1 VAQRTTPDAVRAVLQ
16 KDYNARERPSLSR
29 QIQTSSVVVSR
40 VVTCAAA
47 KGVTLTAEE
56 TELIECW
63 LAAHFYAVSD
73 RPYASR
79 STLQASGSM
88 DGKTAMNLD
97 ATLYGQQ
104 AKVVD
109 ASGCLAQIQAAA
121 TAPAGGAAEAGG
133 FWAGKEKAE
142 WEQADTE
149 DLFV

>member
-16 KDYNARERPSLSR
+16 KDYNAKERPSLNR
-29 QIQTSSVVVSR
+29 QIQTASVVVSR

-73 RPYASR
+73 RPYKSR

-88 DGKTAMNLD
+88 DGNTDMSFD

-104 AKVVD
+104 AKALD
-109 ASGCLAQIQAAA
+109 YSGCLALIQLAAQGKA
-121 TAPAGGAAEAGG
+121 QTADG
-133 FWAGKEKAE
+133 FWAGKEKAD
-142 WEQADTE
+142 WKQADTE